1 MEYVVHG
8 IQTRD
13 DAWQKTEDAEENQC
27 SFLNQLNFGK
37 NTTQQHP
44 NDASLKMYHSD
55 FSQHTKMRSQ
65 NINKIVFCIQALL
78 FSFIYLLIY
87 SFFGVQT
94 FKGKFEGD
102 SQYSV
107 KWKQN

>member
-13 DAWQKTEDAEENQC
+13 DAWQKTEDAEENRC

-65 NINKIVFCIQALL
+65 NINKIVFLH
-78 FSFIYLLIY
+78 SGTPDFIYLFTPI
-87 SFFGVQT
+87 FGVQT
-94 FKGKFEGD
+94 LNMAKFEGD